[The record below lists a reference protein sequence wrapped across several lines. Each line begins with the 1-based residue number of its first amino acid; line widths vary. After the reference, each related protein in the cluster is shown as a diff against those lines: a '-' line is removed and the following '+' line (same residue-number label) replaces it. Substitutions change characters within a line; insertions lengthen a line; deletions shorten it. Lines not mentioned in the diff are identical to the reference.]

1 MQNGKTDTGLAAVDK
16 PPFTSDKTRHT
27 PFKGKKGSSPAPK
40 RPPSEVLCFLLINGS
55 YRVTNGVLLYISYTY
70 VMNRNST
77 YISILV
83 HVLLWALLGFVLITY
98 TPLTWGVTLPGEFW
112 IKQIFHYAV
121 LVTLFY
127 VNTQVITP
135 RLLLKHNTLAFIIV
149 NLVIILVTMLVNR
162 WVNEWLHLPELIDKV
177 LGIHKRHNGDI
188 DVFMLLTIL
197 LVLGISTS
205 ITAIQSRQK
214 DLLAHQQLQQ
224 QQVSSELSFLKA
236 QIHPHFFFNTLN
248 NIYSLTFIDIE
259 ASRQALHKLSW
270 MMRYLLYETQNDT
283 TLLSNEIRFAKDYI
297 ELMRLR
303 LNKNITLHFEEP
315 AELNDTTI
323 APMLLLPFIENAFKH
338 GISTKEQ
345 GHISI
350 VITQHGM
357 HLTVHIEN
365 NVFEKTNEQI
375 DDGGIGLTNTR
386 RRLNLLYENRYQLNT
401 YLTPE
406 NIYRVHL
413 EIDLL

>member
-1 MQNGKTDTGLAAVDK
+1 
-16 PPFTSDKTRHT
+16 
-27 PFKGKKGSSPAPK
+27 
-40 RPPSEVLCFLLINGS
+40 
-55 YRVTNGVLLYISYTY
+55 
-70 VMNRNST
+70 MNRNRT

-83 HVLLWALLGFVLITY
+83 HVLLWVLLGFVLITY
-98 TPLTWGVTLPGEFW
+98 TPLTWGVTLPEEFW
-112 IKQIFHYAV
+112 IKQVYHYAV

-127 VNTQVITP
+127 VNARVLTP
-135 RLLLKHNTLAFIIV
+135 RLLLKHDTFTFI
-149 NLVIILVTMLVNR
+149 LVILAIVIVTMLVNQ
-162 WVNEWLHLPELIDKV
+162 WINHWMHLPELLDEI
-177 LGIHKRHNGDI
+177 LGVKRRHNGDFDI
-188 DVFMLLTIL
+188 FTLLTVL

-205 ITAIQSRQK
+205 ITAIQSWQK
-214 DLLAHQQLQQ
+214 DLQAHQQLQQ

-259 ASRQALHKLSW
+259 ESRQALHKLSW

-303 LNKNITLHFEEP
+303 LNKNTTLHFEEP
-315 AELNDTTI
+315 AGLNDTTI

-338 GISTKEQ
+338 GVSATEQ

-350 VITQHGM
+350 VIAQHGM

-365 NVFEKTNEQI
+365 NVFENTNEQI

-406 NIYRVHL
+406 HIYRVHL